1 MSAAVVRIPRLH
13 AHELNMEHSMAFKFQ
28 SAMFDWGKAVD
39 HLWTGDDY
47 EVAYIS
53 AATGRRPM
61 EVRHAIMKVGADRK
75 KVIAELQAKH
85 P

>member
-1 MSAAVVRIPRLH
+1 
-13 AHELNMEHSMAFKFQ
+13 
-28 SAMFDWGKAVD
+28 MFDWGKAVD

-61 EVRHAIMKVGADRK
+61 EVRQAIMNVGADRK

>member
-1 MSAAVVRIPRLH
+1 MRV
-13 AHELNMEHSMAFKFQ
+13 NMEHPMARKF
-28 SAMFDWGKAVD
+28 ANTMFDWGKAVD

-53 AATGRRPM
+53 AATGRRPI
-61 EVRHAIMKVGADRK
+61 EVRQAIMKVGADRK
-75 KVIAELQAKH
+75 KVIAELDGKR

>member
-1 MSAAVVRIPRLH
+1 
-13 AHELNMEHSMAFKFQ
+13 MARKL
-28 SAMFDWGKAVD
+28 ANTKIDWGKAVD

-61 EVRHAIMKVGADRK
+61 EVRQAIMKVGADRK
-75 KVIAELQAKH
+75 KVLAELQGNKA
-85 P
+85 

>member
-1 MSAAVVRIPRLH
+1 
-13 AHELNMEHSMAFKFQ
+13 MAFKFQ

-61 EVRHAIMKVGADRK
+61 EVRQAIMKVGADRK